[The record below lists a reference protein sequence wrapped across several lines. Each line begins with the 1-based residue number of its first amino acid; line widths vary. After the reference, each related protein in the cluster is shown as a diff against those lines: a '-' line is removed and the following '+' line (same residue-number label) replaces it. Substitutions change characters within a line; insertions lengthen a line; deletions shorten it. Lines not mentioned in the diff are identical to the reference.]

1 MNTYT
6 SHLNNLHTVL
16 KGDTSDCGG
25 EYCGGSKGEVQA
37 VCNPL
42 YILPLI
48 TIHNGDTL
56 DCGG

>member
-6 SHLNNLHTVL
+6 SHLNNLQYLRVILQIVVGNTVVGV
-16 KGDTSDCGG
+16 KGKFKQC
-25 EYCGGSKGEVQA
+25 EY
-37 VCNPL
+37 PL